1 MRVMHVHHFCIVTMI
16 KFMLEKLEFVNM
28 KQIPLIKIKNNLL
41 LRVNILHQYLAEFQQ
56 F

>member
-1 MRVMHVHHFCIVTMI
+1 MRVMHAHHFCIVTMI

-28 KQIPLIKIKNNLL
+28 KQIQLIKIKKNL